1 MKPSITDSI
10 EALIEVERTDC
21 EVTNQT
27 MEISQKSA
35 IKRIKVAPDQTV
47 HKVNCGNDCRTIASS
62 LKDKVSEIHYSG
74 KSSLWVK
81 APSCSACK
89 VLGNS
94 DSQIVNSCGRGRDRV
109 QYRILVRNKSAL
121 KKIIDELKEQH
132 MNAELLEVHDWE
144 SLQLTPREDE
154 ILMFAFLNGYF
165 DIDRGMSMTEMA
177 KHFGI
182 APSSL
187 SDSLR
192 RALKKAVRGYLVSN
206 D

>member
-21 EVTNQT
+21 EVTNQAA
-27 MEISQKSA
+27 EISQKSR
-35 IKRIKVAPDQTV
+35 IRRIKVSPDQTV
-47 HKVNCGNDCRTIASS
+47 HKVYCGNECRNIASG
-62 LKDKVSEIHYSG
+62 LKDKASEIHYSG
-74 KSSLWVK
+74 RTSLWVK

-94 DSQIVNSCGRGRDRV
+94 DAHIVNSCGRGTDRI

-121 KKIIDELKEQH
+121 RKIMDELKEKH
-132 MNAELLEVHDWE
+132 MNAEVLEIHDWE

-154 ILMFAFLNGYF
+154 ILLFAYLNGYF

-192 RALKKAVRGYLVSN
+192 RALKKAIRAYLVSN